1 MIRIRK
7 EDDRRRRFLAY
18 CIFLLILLVLLAFVI
33 FYLMLFSDM
42 YGGKGL
48 INKPGG
54 SSGNSGGVV
63 IGEAKT
69 IDTIIDLNEL
79 DTLEDKALVPV
90 GYKDL
95 SFSHGREIVEK
106 AEFTVAVSWK
116 EKDDNHGITKEG
128 RLNIISTAIIEGA
141 VEYSNLVNVEII
153 APETIV
159 LNGDPVIVKFIV
171 TLTEPPAEADY
182 TSIVGKNIRI
192 LNAYNIDIN

>member
-7 EDDRRRRFLAY
+7 EDDKKRRFLAY
-18 CIFLLILLVLLAFVI
+18 CIFLLILLVLLPFVI

-63 IGEAKT
+63 IGEAKS

-90 GYKDL
+90 GYKNL
-95 SFSHGREIVEK
+95 SFSNGREIVEE

-116 EKDDNHGITKEG
+116 EKDDNYGITKEG
-128 RLNIISTAIIEGA
+128 RLSVISTAIIDGA
-141 VEYSNLVNVEII
+141 VEYSYLVNVEII
-153 APETIV
+153 APETII

-171 TLTEPPAEADY
+171 TLTEPPAETDY
-182 TSIVGKNIRI
+182 SSIVGKNIRI
-192 LNAYNIDIN
+192 LNAYNININ

>member
-7 EDDRRRRFLAY
+7 EDDKKRRFLAY

-63 IGEAKT
+63 IGEAKS

-95 SFSHGREIVEK
+95 SFSNGREIVEE

-116 EKDDNHGITKEG
+116 EKDDNYGITKEG
-128 RLNIISTAIIEGA
+128 RLSVISTAIIDGA
-141 VEYSNLVNVEII
+141 VEYSYLVNVEII
-153 APETIV
+153 APETII

-171 TLTEPPAEADY
+171 TLTEPPAETDY
-182 TSIVGKNIRI
+182 SSIVGKNIRI
-192 LNAYNIDIN
+192 LNAYNININ

>member
-7 EDDRRRRFLAY
+7 EDDKKRRFLAY

-63 IGEAKT
+63 IGEAKS

-79 DTLEDKALVPV
+79 DTLEDNALVPV

-95 SFSHGREIVEK
+95 SFSNGREIVEE

-116 EKDDNHGITKEG
+116 EKDDNYGITKEG
-128 RLNIISTAIIEGA
+128 RLSVISTAIIDGA
-141 VEYSNLVNVEII
+141 VEYSYLVNVEII
-153 APETIV
+153 APETII
-159 LNGDPVIVKFIV
+159 LNGDPVIVTFIV
-171 TLTEPPAEADY
+171 TLTEPPAETDY
-182 TSIVGKNIRI
+182 SSIVGKNIRI
-192 LNAYNIDIN
+192 LNAYNININ

>member
-7 EDDRRRRFLAY
+7 EDDKRRRFLAY

-63 IGEAKT
+63 IGEAKS
-69 IDTIIDLNEL
+69 IDTIIDLEKL

-95 SFSHGREIVEK
+95 SFSNGREIVEE

-116 EKDDNHGITKEG
+116 EKNDNYGITKEG
-128 RLNIISTAIIEGA
+128 RLSIISTAIIDGA
-141 VEYSNLVNVEII
+141 VEYSYLVNVEII
-153 APETIV
+153 APETII

-171 TLTEPPAEADY
+171 TLTEPPAETDY
-182 TSIVGKNIRI
+182 SSIVGKNIRI
-192 LNAYNIDIN
+192 LNAYNININ

>member
-7 EDDRRRRFLAY
+7 EDDKKRRFLAY
-18 CIFLLILLVLLAFVI
+18 CIFLLILLALLDVI
-33 FYLMLFSDM
+33 FTFMLFSDM

-63 IGEAKT
+63 IDDAKT

-95 SFSHGREIVEK
+95 SFSNGREIVEE

-116 EKDDNHGITKEG
+116 EKDDNYGITKEG
-128 RLNIISTAIIEGA
+128 RLSVISTAIIDGA
-141 VEYSNLVNVEII
+141 FEYSYLVNVEII
-153 APETIV
+153 APETII

-171 TLTEPPAEADY
+171 TLTEPPAETDY
-182 TSIVGKNIRI
+182 SSIVGKNIRI
-192 LNAYNIDIN
+192 LNAYNININ

>member
-7 EDDRRRRFLAY
+7 EDDKKRRFLAY
-18 CIFLLILLVLLAFVI
+18 CIFLLILLVLLPFVI

-63 IGEAKT
+63 IGEAKS

-79 DTLEDKALVPV
+79 HTLEDKALVPV

-95 SFSHGREIVEK
+95 SFSNGREIVEE

-116 EKDDNHGITKEG
+116 EKDDNYGITKEG
-128 RLNIISTAIIEGA
+128 RLSVISTAIIDGA
-141 VEYSNLVNVEII
+141 VEYSYLVNVEII
-153 APETIV
+153 APETII
-159 LNGDPVIVKFIV
+159 LNGDPVIVTFIV
-171 TLTEPPAEADY
+171 TLTEPPAETDY
-182 TSIVGKNIRI
+182 SSIVGKNIRI
-192 LNAYNIDIN
+192 LNAYNININ

>member
-7 EDDRRRRFLAY
+7 EDDKKRRFLAY

-63 IGEAKT
+63 IGEAKS

-95 SFSHGREIVEK
+95 SFSNGREIVEE

-116 EKDDNHGITKEG
+116 EKDDNYGITKEG
-128 RLNIISTAIIEGA
+128 RLSVISTAIIDGA
-141 VEYSNLVNVEII
+141 VEYSYLVNVEII
-153 APETIV
+153 APETII
-159 LNGDPVIVKFIV
+159 LNGYPVIVKFIV
-171 TLTEPPAEADY
+171 TLTEPPAETDY
-182 TSIVGKNIRI
+182 SSIVGKNIRI
-192 LNAYNIDIN
+192 LNAYNININ

>member
-7 EDDRRRRFLAY
+7 EDDKKRKFLAY

-63 IGEAKT
+63 IGEAKS

-79 DTLEDKALVPV
+79 DTLEDNALVPV

-95 SFSHGREIVEK
+95 SFSNGREIVEE

-116 EKDDNHGITKEG
+116 EKDDNYGITKEG
-128 RLNIISTAIIEGA
+128 RLSVISTAIIDGA
-141 VEYSNLVNVEII
+141 VEYSYLVNVEII
-153 APETIV
+153 APETII

-171 TLTEPPAEADY
+171 TLTEPPAETDY
-182 TSIVGKNIRI
+182 SSIVGKNIRI
-192 LNAYNIDIN
+192 LNAYNININ

>member
-7 EDDRRRRFLAY
+7 EDDKKRRFLAY

-63 IGEAKT
+63 IGEAKS

-95 SFSHGREIVEK
+95 SFSNGREIVEE

-116 EKDDNHGITKEG
+116 EKDDNYGITKEG
-128 RLNIISTAIIEGA
+128 RLSVISTAIMDGA
-141 VEYSNLVNVEII
+141 VEYSYLVNVEII
-153 APETIV
+153 APETII

-171 TLTEPPAEADY
+171 TLTEPPAETDY
-182 TSIVGKNIRI
+182 SSIVGKNIRI
-192 LNAYNIDIN
+192 LNAYNININ

>member
-7 EDDRRRRFLAY
+7 EDDKRRRFLAY

-63 IGEAKT
+63 IGEAKS

-95 SFSHGREIVEK
+95 SFSNGREIVEE

-116 EKDDNHGITKEG
+116 EKNDNYGITKEG
-128 RLNIISTAIIEGA
+128 RLNIISTAIIDGA

-153 APETIV
+153 APETII

-171 TLTEPPAEADY
+171 TLTEPPAETDY
-182 TSIVGKNIRI
+182 SSIVGKNIRI
-192 LNAYNIDIN
+192 LNAYNININ

>member
-7 EDDRRRRFLAY
+7 EDDKKRRFLAY

-63 IGEAKT
+63 IGEAT
-69 IDTIIDLNEL
+69 SIDTIIDLNEL
-79 DTLEDKALVPV
+79 DTLEDNALVPV

-95 SFSHGREIVEK
+95 SFSNGREIVEE

-116 EKDDNHGITKEG
+116 EKDDNYGITKEG
-128 RLNIISTAIIEGA
+128 RLSVISTAIIDGA
-141 VEYSNLVNVEII
+141 VEYSYLVNVEII
-153 APETIV
+153 APETII

-192 LNAYNIDIN
+192 LNAYNININ

>member
-7 EDDRRRRFLAY
+7 EDDKKRRFLAY

-63 IGEAKT
+63 IGEAKS

-79 DTLEDKALVPV
+79 DTLEDNALVPV

-95 SFSHGREIVEK
+95 SFSNGREIVEE

-116 EKDDNHGITKEG
+116 EKDDNYGITKEG
-128 RLNIISTAIIEGA
+128 RLSVISTAIIDGA
-141 VEYSNLVNVEII
+141 VEYSYLVNVEII
-153 APETIV
+153 APETII
-159 LNGDPVIVKFIV
+159 LNGDPVICKFIV
-171 TLTEPPAEADY
+171 TLTEPPAETDY
-182 TSIVGKNIRI
+182 SSIVGKNIRI
-192 LNAYNIDIN
+192 LNAYNININ

>member
-7 EDDRRRRFLAY
+7 EDDKRRRFLAY

-63 IGEAKT
+63 IGEAKS

-95 SFSHGREIVEK
+95 SFSNGREIVEE

-116 EKDDNHGITKEG
+116 EKNDNYGITKEG
-128 RLNIISTAIIEGA
+128 RLSIISTAIIDGA
-141 VEYSNLVNVEII
+141 VEYSYLVNVEII
-153 APETIV
+153 APETII

-171 TLTEPPAEADY
+171 TLTEPPAETDY
-182 TSIVGKNIRI
+182 SSIVGKNIRI
-192 LNAYNIDIN
+192 LNAYNININ

>member
-7 EDDRRRRFLAY
+7 EDDKKRRFLAY

-63 IGEAKT
+63 IGEAKS

-79 DTLEDKALVPV
+79 DTLEDNALVPV

-95 SFSHGREIVEK
+95 SFSNGREIVEE

-116 EKDDNHGITKEG
+116 EKDDNYGITKEG
-128 RLNIISTAIIEGA
+128 RLSVISTAIIDGA
-141 VEYSNLVNVEII
+141 VEYSYLVNVEII
-153 APETIV
+153 APETII

-171 TLTEPPAEADY
+171 TLTEPPAETDY
-182 TSIVGKNIRI
+182 SSIVGKNIRI
-192 LNAYNIDIN
+192 LNAYNININ

>member
-7 EDDRRRRFLAY
+7 EDDKKRRFLAY

-63 IGEAKT
+63 IGEAKS

-79 DTLEDKALVPV
+79 DTSEDKALVPV

-95 SFSHGREIVEK
+95 SFSNGREIVEE

-116 EKDDNHGITKEG
+116 EKDDNYGITKEG
-128 RLNIISTAIIEGA
+128 RLSVISTAIIDGA
-141 VEYSNLVNVEII
+141 VEYSYLVNVEKLS
-153 APETIV
+153 PETII

-171 TLTEPPAEADY
+171 TLTEPPAETDY
-182 TSIVGKNIRI
+182 SSIVGKNIRI
-192 LNAYNIDIN
+192 LNAYNININ

>member
-7 EDDRRRRFLAY
+7 EDDKKRRFLAY
-18 CIFLLILLVLLAFVI
+18 CIFLLILLVLLPFVI

-79 DTLEDKALVPV
+79 HTLEDKALVPV
-90 GYKDL
+90 GYKNL
-95 SFSHGREIVEK
+95 SFSNGREIVEE

-116 EKDDNHGITKEG
+116 EKDDNYGITKEG
-128 RLNIISTAIIEGA
+128 RLSVISTAIIDGA
-141 VEYSNLVNVEII
+141 VEYSYLVNVEII
-153 APETIV
+153 APETII

-171 TLTEPPAEADY
+171 TLTEPPAETDY
-182 TSIVGKNIRI
+182 SSIVGKNIRI
-192 LNAYNIDIN
+192 LNAYNININ